1 MAKQK
6 VLKKNFEKN
15 PLTRIGFWLQRIKK
29 DSKFKWYLK
38 MSLFFFLWRIR
49 PLFENATKAREVR
62 DEAED
67 SNVGFVNLGCHLGYG
82 GFCGCGCGC
91 DGVVV
96 TVEVR
101 VAEEVGF

>member
-1 MAKQK
+1 MSYISFFIYFIHNK
-6 VLKKNFEKN
+6 
-15 PLTRIGFWLQRIKK
+15 IGI
-29 DSKFKWYLK
+29 
-38 MSLFFFLWRIR
+38 

-82 GFCGCGCGC
+82 GFCGC